1 MTGKDE
7 GIGAVEPL
15 RGKMS
20 NVVHSQ
26 RLDGSLIEDR
36 LLRQATE
43 LHAQGLRLLE
53 FAGSFES
60 LRMRDSPM
68 RDSLMSQAIKLLR
81 LHNETVDT
89 LGRYRRNGE
98 QKVVVQYVNVQ
109 NGGQATVGAVIQ

>member
-7 GIGAVEPL
+7 SLGVVEQL
-15 RGKMS
+15 RGRM
-20 NVVHSQ
+20 NDIVHSQ
-26 RLDGSLIEDR
+26 RSDGSVIEDR

-53 FAGSFES
+53 FAGSLES
-60 LRMRDSPM
+60 LRMRDS
-68 RDSLMSQAIKLLR
+68 LMNQAIKLLR

-109 NGGQATVGAVIQ
+109 GGGQATVGAVIQ